1 MKLTIRK
8 LEIEITPDDASEM
21 IHGISK
27 LRLTDGK
34 LDRDETADRQDL
46 LLRLAELLAPLLGLN
61 VPTIHASPE
70 DLYPDPPS
78 RSDDAVITPPPE
90 ENLDAAV
97 EGAYENESSYDTSS
111 IAGSL

>member
-1 MKLTIRK
+1 MKLKIEK
-8 LEIEITPDDASEM
+8 LEIEVSEGTYREVFT
-21 IHGISK
+21 GIGT
-27 LRLTDGK
+27 LRLADGK

-78 RSDDAVITPPPE
+78 RPDDAVITPPPE